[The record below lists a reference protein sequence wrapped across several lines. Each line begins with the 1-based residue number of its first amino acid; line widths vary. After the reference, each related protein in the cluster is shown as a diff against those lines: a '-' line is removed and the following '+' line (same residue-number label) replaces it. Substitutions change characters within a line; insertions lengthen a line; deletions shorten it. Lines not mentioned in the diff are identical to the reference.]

1 MVILHASISEY
12 LIFFGTALQT
22 EGHSGVHMADDY
34 FTILSGEQH
43 AAAPGDLTATVY
55 APGDQN
61 HLRRGE
67 AIQYS
72 MPGPCFALE
81 LAQGWIPAM
90 LPFGESPL
98 HCSFAF
104 SQRSSGRASTGD
116 RQGSIRTDNDIK
128 CRLCGHIHQH
138 VGLGQLVENSQ
149 VYRSGHGRSIKAW

>member
-1 MVILHASISEY
+1 
-12 LIFFGTALQT
+12 
-22 EGHSGVHMADDY
+22 MADDY

-81 LAQGWIPAM
+81 LAQGFIPAM

-98 HCSFAF
+98 DCSVTFP
-104 SQRSSGRASTGD
+104 QRSSGWARVGD
-116 RQGSIRTDNDIK
+116 REGSIKTD
-128 CRLCGHIHQH
+128 
-138 VGLGQLVENSQ
+138 E
-149 VYRSGHGRSIKAW
+149 